1 MLHHPSFYLR
11 NICIP
16 LNSFHD
22 LNKFIDVLN
31 SEPGSGDI
39 MFGSNVKRK
48 DLVEY
53 GIRAKR

>member
-1 MLHHPSFYLR
+1 MLHHTSLYLR

-31 SEPGSGDI
+31 NEPGSGDI
-39 MFGSNVKRK
+39 IFGGNVKRK

-53 GIRAKR
+53 GI